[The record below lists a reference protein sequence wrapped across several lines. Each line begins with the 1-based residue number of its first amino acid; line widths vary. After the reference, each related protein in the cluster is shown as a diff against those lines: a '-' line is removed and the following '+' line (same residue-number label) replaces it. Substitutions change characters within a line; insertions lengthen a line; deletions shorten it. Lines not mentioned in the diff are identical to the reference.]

1 MDARDGKNESKHWR
15 AARTGALVVV
25 VLAAAAVYVQTLPA
39 ERGSIDIYGTRLSD
53 PPDLVRLTHQQ
64 AIGRVLR
71 EIPGKLLGVR
81 LREQNET
88 LVYEVEWVS
97 AQGNTVWVS
106 LIDAGNGIVLSRREI
121 QDTHFAATR

>member
-1 MDARDGKNESKHWR
+1 M
-15 AARTGALVVV
+15 LVVV
-25 VLAAAAVYVQTLPA
+25 VLIAAAGYVRTLPT
-39 ERGSIDIYGTRLSD
+39 ERGTIDIYSRRLSD
-53 PPDLVRLTHQQ
+53 LPDLAGLTHQQ

-81 LREQNET
+81 LREQNQT

-106 LIDAGNGIVLSRREI
+106 LIDTGKRHRA
-121 QDTHFAATR
+121 FAARNPGHALCRYAMTALPGRQWG

>member
-1 MDARDGKNESKHWR
+1 MDARDGKNESKHRR
-15 AARTGALVVV
+15 AARRGVLVVI
-25 VLAAAAVYVQTLPA
+25 VLIAAAGYVRTLPT
-39 ERGSIDIYGTRLSD
+39 ERGTIDIYSRRLSD
-53 PPDLVRLTHQQ
+53 LPDLVELTHQQ

-81 LREQNET
+81 LREQNQT

-121 QDTHFAATR
+121 RDTRFVATR

>member
-15 AARTGALVVV
+15 AARTGVFVVV
-25 VLAAAAVYVQTLPA
+25 VPVVAAGYVQTLPT
-39 ERGSIDIYGTRLSD
+39 ERGSIDVYGGRLSG
-53 PPDLVRLTHQQ
+53 LVGLAHQQ

-81 LREQNET
+81 LRDQNQT

-106 LIDAGNGIVLSRREI
+106 LTDAGNGIVLSRREI
-121 QDTHFAATR
+121 QDTYFAATR